1 MKNESEIYEIAE
13 QARAFQAERRRASSK
28 TGGGGVAGS
37 MRQLQEWCVV
47 PRAGPPG
54 GGTVRCERGRLVRD
68 QLGKDLEGQAKKLC
82 FRQLDHVS

>member
-1 MKNESEIYEIAE
+1 
-13 QARAFQAERRRASSK
+13 
-28 TGGGGVAGS
+28 

-54 GGTVRCERGRLVRD
+54 GGTVRCERGRLLRPAEETF
-68 QLGKDLEGQAKKLC
+68 EGQAKKLC